1 MKNSLLK
8 LIAVG
13 SIALVTGC
21 SSSQPAQQ
29 TSAQQAKQV
38 DIGELPNWM
47 SKPPAS
53 DLENKYAIG
62 TGTSQ
67 DLQFAIE
74 KAMLNARSGIADQ
87 LNADLKKDAN
97 TVLNEGGKNT
107 DAVLDK
113 FDKLRLDIYSKA
125 SLTGSSVVEQKILR
139 EGNLFRVYALVKY
152 PVGQVNAELMNKA
165 KNMDYTSSK
174 QNAEK
179 EIQELR
185 LRQQ

>member
-1 MKNSLLK
+1 MKNSFLK

-13 SIALVTGC
+13 SIALATGC
-21 SSSQPAQQ
+21 SSSSSSTVAPP
-29 TSAQQAKQV
+29 QAKQI
-38 DIGELPNWM
+38 DLNELPNWM
-47 SKPPAS
+47 SKPPTS

-87 LNADLKKDAN
+87 LKADLAKETN

-107 DAVLDK
+107 SAVLDR
-113 FDKLRLDIYSKA
+113 FDKLRLEQYSKA

-139 EGNLFRVYALVKY
+139 EGALFRVYALVKY
-152 PVGQVNAELMNKA
+152 PVGQVNAELLNKA
-165 KNMDYTSSK
+165 KNMDYDSSK

-179 EIQELR
+179 EIKELR
-185 LRQQ
+185 QRQQ